1 MTFYE
6 RCKDLAN
13 QKGISLNELGNKVK
27 VSGAA
32 INGWKT
38 GYPRADV
45 AQRVAEVLGV
55 SVEYLIK
62 GESTNGLDISTGE
75 IQLLKYYRG
84 CKHDYRTLLMAQAHL
99 CYQFSDNP
107 PSDEDVPLEY
117 IHTKPKSI

>member
-6 RCKDLAN
+6 RCSDLAK
-13 QKGISLNELGNKVK
+13 QKGISLNELGKKVN

-45 AQRVAEVLGV
+45 ALRVAQVFGV
-55 SVEYLIK
+55 SVEYLLT
-62 GESTNGLDISTGE
+62 GEDTNGLDITTGE

-84 CKHDYRTLLMAQAHL
+84 CKQPFRTLLMAQASL
-99 CYQFSDNP
+99 SYQYSDNP
-107 PSDEDVPLEY
+107 PSDDDLIPEDYHPND
-117 IHTKPKSI
+117 

>member
-6 RCKDLAN
+6 RCRDLAK
-13 QKGISLNELGNKVK
+13 QKGISLNELGNMVK

-45 AQRVAEVLGV
+45 ALRVAKAFGV
-55 SVEYLIK
+55 SVEYLLT
-62 GESTNGLDISTGE
+62 GEDTNGLDITTGE

-84 CKHDYRTLLMAQAHL
+84 CKDDYRTLLMAQAHL
-99 CYQFSDNP
+99 SYQFSGNP
-107 PSDEDVPLEY
+107 PESYEIPEDYHPTDSE
-117 IHTKPKSI
+117 TT